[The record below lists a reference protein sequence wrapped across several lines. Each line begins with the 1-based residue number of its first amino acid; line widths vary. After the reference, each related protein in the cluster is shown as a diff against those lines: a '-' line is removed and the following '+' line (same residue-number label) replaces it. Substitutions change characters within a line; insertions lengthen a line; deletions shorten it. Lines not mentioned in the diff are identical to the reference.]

1 MVHNLYRLYLYIVS
15 IALLIF
21 AAFAVGRLL
30 NTLLTFTPLHGT
42 DGYTPQ
48 TSSEVV
54 QSLVFAGVALAIAGA
69 LGGLHYWLIRRD
81 MQNDPAAATSAIR
94 SFFLNMTEAIGIVLA
109 VPVAGFLVFGILVS
123 SQSSDVV
130 GAAAF
135 ALATL
140 LLVMVLELAPRLD
153 AGSPNHQW
161 HVQGGFVGEQAVRQ
175 LAVLAKTLTVVRGEH
190 DQRWRF
196 SACTSMVCRCCCSS
210 F

>member
-42 DGYTPQ
+42 DGYHPPPA
-48 TSSEVV
+48 SEVV
-54 QSLVFAGVALAIAGA
+54 QSLVFAGVSLVIAGA

-81 MQNDPAAATSAIR
+81 MQSDPAAGNSAIR
-94 SFFLNMTEAIGIVLA
+94 SFFLNMTEAIGIALA
-109 VPVAGFLVFGILVS
+109 VPVAGFLVFSILAS
-123 SQSSDVV
+123 SQSSDIV

-140 LLVMVLELAPRLD
+140 LLVMVLELERRRT
-153 AGSPNHQW
+153 Q
-161 HVQGGFVGEQAVRQ
+161 V
-175 LAVLAKTLTVVRGEH
+175 
-190 DQRWRF
+190 
-196 SACTSMVCRCCCSS
+196 
-210 F
+210 